1 MRIMFL
7 VSTLLL
13 PCFAYAKEPMLHIA
27 PSPTGTLI
35 SVSASSVKT
44 RFAIRD
50 QAGNTNVIWLTR
62 DTTVAPKTQ
71 PARVKI
77 VGEIKG
83 VAIIFVDTYP
93 SMPGGMSYCQSGEE
107 QFLRIISIAKN
118 PAKETFRV
126 KTTSCRDNIELASPG
141 IEWTAPSS
149 TLHIHWLMGP
159 VTKGKPEEKFLRIK
173 SDGQPEQK

>member
-1 MRIMFL
+1 MRITFL

-13 PCFAYAKEPMLHIA
+13 PCFAYAKEPMLRTA
-27 PSPTGTLI
+27 PSPTGTSI
-35 SVSASSVKT
+35 TVSASSVKT

-50 QAGNTNVIWLTR
+50 QAGNTHVIWLTR

-71 PARVKI
+71 PARVEI

-149 TLHIHWLMGP
+149 TLRIHWLMGP
-159 VTKGKPEEKFLRIK
+159 VTKGKPEEKVLRIK
-173 SDGQPEQK
+173 SDGQQEQK